1 MGHCPESLTVSTH
14 GLETESN
21 LEHQQEKS
29 NSEGLL
35 PQAPD
40 MISQT
45 SIMRGCH
52 QAKCPGGVLSA
63 GSGPRLVGKS
73 SEHHDMIQL
82 VTALYEGKSSSWMP
96 VDIRRDRAEVE
107 TATGFDRAAGYGEL
121 LLADFIDMLDGA
133 GAHAGQNFYD
143 LGSGLGQLVF
153 TAGLLGL
160 DATGVEI
167 VKQRHEQAV
176 AAVQQAEEQ
185 GIGKNHG
192 SIKFLHGSFYDVDF
206 SDADIVFINS
216 VLFSDEMMRIISQK
230 ARSMK
235 HGSRIISY
243 LGLQDVGRDQR
254 HVINGAWFRQMKSI
268 SMRTT
273 FSSGS
278 PWKSYMAVRRD
289 DGIDAT
295 DQQVFSATPQLGE
308 YAATIAV

>member
-1 MGHCPESLTVSTH
+1 MSAH
-14 GLETESN
+14 GLDTESN
-21 LEHQQEKS
+21 LEHQPVKS
-29 NSEGLL
+29 HPNSEGLL
-35 PQAPD
+35 PEAPD
-40 MISQT
+40 RFSQT
-45 SIMRGCH
+45 SISLH
-52 QAKCPGGVLSA
+52 QGRCGQAMCQ
-63 GSGPRLVGKS
+63 GSPRLVGKS
-73 SEHHDMIQL
+73 SEHHSMIQL
-82 VTALYEGKSSSWMP
+82 VSDLYEGKSSSFLP

-121 LLADFIDMLDGA
+121 VLADFIDMLDGA
-133 GAHAGQNFYD
+133 GAHAGQHFYD

-160 DATGVEI
+160 DATGIEI
-167 VKQRHEQAV
+167 VKQRHEQAC
-176 AAVQQAEEQ
+176 AAVQQAEMQ
-185 GIGKNHG
+185 GIGQAENHG

-243 LGLQDVGRDQR
+243 LGLKDVGRDQR
-254 HVINGAWFRQMKSI
+254 HMADENQEPGAWFRQMKSI

-278 PWKSYMAVRRD
+278 PWKSYIAVRGEND
-289 DGIDAT
+289 IDT
-295 DQQVFSATPQLGE
+295 IDQEVLHQDKVW
-308 YAATIAV
+308 VD